1 MLQAIL
7 QVLPAEGLKILLVLF
22 LSFLIGMEREEQK
35 LGQEHY
41 AFGGVRT
48 FPLIGIIGYSIALL
62 SGNHELPLA
71 LGFIVIGGFLWL
83 SYRHKLATSEVAGV
97 TSEMSGLT
105 TYLVGALVYRGFF
118 WIATTLVVV
127 SLFLLELK
135 ALLEGLSKRVRP
147 EEILTFTKFL
157 LLTAVILPILPRHE
171 FGTFHINPFKTWLV
185 VVAVST
191 ISYISYILQRLTT
204 GRGGVLVAAIL
215 GGAYSSTVTTVVL
228 SKRAS
233 REQKRPHLFSGGMLV
248 ASGVMYLRL
257 VVLVGLFNRALMARV
272 APAFVVLAG
281 AAVLAGLLWS
291 RRPDRSSPEEIQR
304 EFVPKNPL
312 EFSAALLFA
321 LIFVVVIVVAHL
333 VLAHFGSGGIYTLAA
348 LMGFSDVDPFIMA
361 LTQSAGGSTPFALAA
376 AGILIAAASNNLIKG
391 LYAYSFADRKTGVE
405 GLALLSA
412 LAVCGVVPLLWS
424 LA

>member
-1 MLQAIL
+1 VLEAIT

-22 LSFLIGMEREEQK
+22 LSFLIGLEREEQK
-35 LGQEHY
+35 AVREHY

-48 FPLIGIIGYSIALL
+48 FPLIGMIGYSITLL
-62 SGNHELPLA
+62 SGNHELPVAIGL
-71 LGFIVIGGFLWL
+71 LVIGGFLWL

-105 TYLVGALVYRGFF
+105 TYLVGALVSRGFF
-118 WIATTLVVV
+118 WIATTLVVA

-135 ALLEGLSKRVRP
+135 ALLEGMSKRVPP

-157 LLTAVILPILPRHE
+157 VLTAVILPVLPRRE
-171 FGTFHINPFKTWLV
+171 FTAFHINPFKTWV
-185 VVAVST
+185 IVVAVST
-191 ISYISYILQRLTT
+191 ISYASYILQRVTT
-204 GRGGVLVAAIL
+204 GRGGVLVAAVL
-215 GGAYSSTVTTVVL
+215 GGAYSSTVTTVVI

-233 REQKRPHLFSGGMLV
+233 REGKRPHLFSGGMLL

-257 VVLVGLFNRALMARV
+257 IVLVALFNRALVARL
-272 APAFVVLAG
+272 APAFLALAG
-281 AAVLAGLLWS
+281 SAMLAGFFWAK
-291 RRPDRSSPEEIQR
+291 RPDPSSERVQR

-312 EFSAALLFA
+312 EFRAALLFA
-321 LIFVVVIVVAHL
+321 AIFVAIIVLTHL

-361 LTQSAGGSTPFALAA
+361 LTQSAGGSTPYTLAA
-376 AGILIAAASNNLIKG
+376 AGIIIAAASNNLVKG
-391 LYAYSFADRKTGVE
+391 IYAYSFADRKTGVE
-405 GLALLSA
+405 GLALLSV
-412 LAVCGVVPLLWS
+412 LAVGGVVPLVWF

>member
-1 MLQAIL
+1 
-7 QVLPAEGLKILLVLF
+7 
-22 LSFLIGMEREEQK
+22 MEREEQK
-35 LGQEHY
+35 LSREHY

-48 FPLIGIIGYSIALL
+48 FPLIGMIGYSIALL
-62 SGNHELPLA
+62 SGDHQLPLA
-71 LGFIVIGGFLWL
+71 LGFVVVGGFLWL
-83 SYRHKLATSEVAGV
+83 SYRHKLATSDIAGV

-135 ALLEGLSKRVRP
+135 VLLEGLSKRVPP

-157 LLTAVILPILPRHE
+157 LLTAVILPILPPRE
-171 FGTFHINPFKTWLV
+171 FGAFHINPFKTWLA

-191 ISYISYILQRLTT
+191 ISYVSYLLQRLTT

-233 REQKRPHLFSGGMLV
+233 REQKRPHLFSGGMLI

-272 APAFVVLAG
+272 APTFLALAG
-281 AAVLAGLLWS
+281 SAILAGLLWS
-291 RRPDRSSPEEIQR
+291 RRPDPSSEEIQR

-312 EFSAALLFA
+312 EFRAALLFA
-321 LIFVVVIVVAHL
+321 LIFVLVIVVVHF
-333 VLAHFGSGGIYTLAA
+333 VLAHFGTGGIYTLAA

-361 LTQSAGGSTPFALAA
+361 LTQSAGGPTPFALAA

-391 LYAYSFADRKTGVE
+391 IYAYSFADRKTGVE
-405 GLALLSA
+405 GVGLLSA
-412 LAVCGVVPLLWS
+412 LAVCGVVPLFWFF
-424 LA
+424 A